1 MGVLLRV
8 FTACFVAT
16 WLVSAMPL
24 GVAAQGYDM
33 AALRGAI
40 AEMRASGMVGPE
52 LEQMEAML
60 RAFEADDLARGRES
74 VVATR
79 ENRLRQVDMADAADC
94 DGYWP
99 DAQAFAFCAAAA
111 QAYLA
116 YIDVFRH
123 QGDSPAALQI
133 YAAHTENVDNLVNYV
148 DNFMTRPKPGRR

>member
-1 MGVLLRV
+1 MRKLLRLLA
-8 FTACFVAT
+8 ACFVAA
-16 WLVSAMPL
+16 WLLPAMPFE
-24 GVAAQGYDM
+24 ASAQGYDM

-40 AEMRASGMVGPE
+40 AEMRASGMAGPE

-74 VVATR
+74 VVAMR
-79 ENRLRQVDMADAADC
+79 ENRLRQAGMAEAADC

-148 DNFMTRPKPGRR
+148 ENFMTRPKPGPR

>member
-1 MGVLLRV
+1 MGVLVRV
-8 FTACFVAT
+8 FTACIVAA
-16 WLVSAMPL
+16 WLLPAMSL

-40 AEMRASGMVGPE
+40 AEMRASGMVGPK

-79 ENRLRQVDMADAADC
+79 ENRLRQVDMAGAADC
-94 DGYWP
+94 DAYWP

-133 YAAHTENVDNLVNYV
+133 YTTHTENVDNLVTYV